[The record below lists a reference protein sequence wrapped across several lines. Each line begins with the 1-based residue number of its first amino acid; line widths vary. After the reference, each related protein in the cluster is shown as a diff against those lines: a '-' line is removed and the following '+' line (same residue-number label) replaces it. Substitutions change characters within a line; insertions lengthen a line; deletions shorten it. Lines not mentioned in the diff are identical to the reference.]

1 MGSGDGINDGDLLP
15 GGGGK
20 SVEGETEA
28 GSANMRL
35 ACVGHGKNSLLTR
48 RHAGGAGGAGGAGDA
63 GDAASSEATYELARL
78 TASRMRV
85 GQR

>member
-1 MGSGDGINDGDLLP
+1 
-15 GGGGK
+15 
-20 SVEGETEA
+20 
-28 GSANMRL
+28 MRL